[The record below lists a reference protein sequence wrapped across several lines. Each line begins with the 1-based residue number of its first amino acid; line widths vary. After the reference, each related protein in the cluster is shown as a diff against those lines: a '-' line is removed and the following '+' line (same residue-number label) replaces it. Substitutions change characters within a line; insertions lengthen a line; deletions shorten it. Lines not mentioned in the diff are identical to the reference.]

1 MRCRRCGS
9 EIKPELTICP
19 GCGAPVRH
27 WRLWPGTMHCRACR
41 ARVPSGL
48 TVCPHCGQDL
58 RRSWRSLLVT
68 LALGASLLTLAYQL
82 THHVPWA
89 ELRALSERISLPRV
103 ALLATPTF
111 TRVPTPVRSAT
122 ATLTLVPTPTI
133 TETPLPP
140 TETPTAPPPTAT
152 QAPVPTPTA
161 TLHFAQ
167 PQLLDPGNESEFH
180 GRGSQIE
187 LAWQA
192 AGLLAEDEWY
202 ALSLR
207 FLAGGVVQYSGTWTK
222 ETSWIVPLEVYSRA
236 GQVEREFQWD
246 VTVMKETGT
255 TPDGGRDG
263 IPQSATSEARVF
275 SWY

>member
-1 MRCRRCGS
+1 MR
-9 EIKPELTICP
+9 
-19 GCGAPVRH
+19 
-27 WRLWPGTMHCRACR
+27 CRACR

-48 TVCPHCGQDL
+48 TVCPYCGQEL
-58 RRSWRSLLVT
+58 KRSWRSLLVA
-68 LALGASLLTLAYQL
+68 LALGVSLLTLSYQL
-82 THHVPWA
+82 TNHVPWA
-89 ELRALSERISLPRV
+89 ELRSLSERINLPSV

-122 ATLTLVPTPTI
+122 ATLTLVPTPTV

-152 QAPVPTPTA
+152 QAPIPTPTP
-161 TLHFAQ
+161 TPRFAR
-167 PQLLDPGNESEFH
+167 PQLLGPGNESEFH
-180 GRGSQIE
+180 GQGSRIE

-207 FLAGGVVQYSGTWTK
+207 FLAGGLVQYSGTRTK
-222 ETSWIVPLEVYSRA
+222 ETSWIVPLELHNLA
-236 GQVEREFQWD
+236 GQAEREFQWD
-246 VTVMKETGT
+246 VTVMVEIGT

-263 IPQSATSEARVF
+263 DPQSATSETRVL